1 MRKLPVPALLLGL
14 LGLLAAPDT
23 APAAACGLIPRAKLV
38 LPAIGAAEVPTNT
51 RIWFGLREDG
61 LRTGRERL
69 DTPVVRVVARDGSEV
84 STSLNYL
91 WTAYGDAIVVARPDR
106 LLEPKTE
113 YQVYSGETEL
123 TSFRTGSG
131 EDHTPPDPPG
141 DRAAE
146 IVMESPDPRCE
157 PQQAAAFHV
166 DHAGDLLLVGRPL
179 SPIMRPDP
187 EGVVTDVVTG
197 TDFTLFSRVHFG
209 EPFRETEDVDAAL
222 TFFAADLAANV
233 SDSRDYSLTI
243 PPVEG
248 SALQPGG
255 GNYAGNAGCSS
266 GGSRTTALPLILG
279 ALALAWR
286 RRLDR

>member
-1 MRKLPVPALLLGL
+1 M
-14 LGLLAAPDT
+14 
-23 APAAACGLIPRAKLV
+23 PRATLV
-38 LPAIGAAEVPTNT
+38 LPAAGSTEVPTNA

-61 LRTGRERL
+61 LRTGRDRL
-69 DTPVVRVVARDGSEV
+69 DTPEVRVVAPDGSEI

-91 WTAYGDAIVVARPDR
+91 WTAYSDAIVVARPDR
-106 LLEPKTE
+106 SLEPSTE

-123 TSFRTGSG
+123 TSFRTGAG

-141 DRAAE
+141 DRAAK
-146 IVMESPDPRCE
+146 IAMESPDPRCE
-157 PQQAAAFHV
+157 TQQAAVFHV

-187 EGVVTDVVTG
+187 EGVLTDVVTG

-222 TFFAADLAANV
+222 TFVAADLAANV

-243 PPVEG
+243 PPIEG
-248 SALQPGG
+248 SAVQPGG
-255 GNYAGNAGCSS
+255 GEDAGNAGCSS
-266 GGSRTTALPLILG
+266 GGRRTTALPLILG
-279 ALALAWR
+279 ALAFACR